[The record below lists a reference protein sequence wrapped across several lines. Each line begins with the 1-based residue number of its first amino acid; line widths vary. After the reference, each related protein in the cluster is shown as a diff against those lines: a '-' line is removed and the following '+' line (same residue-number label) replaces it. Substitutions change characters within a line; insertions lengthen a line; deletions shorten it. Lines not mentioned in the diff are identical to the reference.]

1 MTCHD
6 NLATDGAETSLTMKR
21 RRLARSLDD
30 DESLLGNPENEN
42 NLTMTVN
49 SADVSSSASSP
60 FKDFN
65 ITQRRRSG
73 NVLGSL
79 WPSNSPLSEGQ
90 SGVATPSSSAN
101 KALFLAT
108 PPSPFKLST
117 PVKNPHTPA
126 SQRRRSSRHGAAGA
140 LDISI

>member
-1 MTCHD
+1 MLGGTEEKKNRNFMKRRQKEIESVTCHD
-6 NLATDGAETSLTMKR
+6 GLATDGAETSLTVKR

-65 ITQRRRSG
+65 ITQRYR
-73 NVLGSL
+73 VV
-79 WPSNSPLSEGQ
+79 Q
-90 SGVATPSSSAN
+90 AF
-101 KALFLAT
+101 FLAD
-108 PPSPFKLST
+108 FY
-117 PVKNPHTPA
+117 V
-126 SQRRRSSRHGAAGA
+126 G
-140 LDISI
+140 